1 MSGALT
7 ATQIGIGLIGAGLIG
22 SAYAGISS
30 ANTQKD
36 VAGQQTG
43 MAGTVFGEQQGY
55 EQQLHNLIA
64 NPSSVTSLPGYSFN
78 LSQGE
83 QAVARQF
90 GPTAGS
96 GAEGIAL
103 QQYGQGYAMN
113 TYNQQVQTLSSLAGL
128 SSPVNPSTAASG
140 ASAATSA
147 SNNSIQQLLAALTA
161 SGGIVSGLYGG
172 TAAGGAALGGTLN
185 TGGIIGGSYSP
196 MGGYITAVPGY

>member
-1 MSGALT
+1 M
-7 ATQIGIGLIGAGLIG
+7 
-22 SAYAGISS
+22 
-30 ANTQKD
+30 
-36 VAGQQTG
+36 G

-55 EQQLHNLIA
+55 EQQLQNLIA

-161 SGGIVSGLYGG
+161 TGGIASGLYGG

-185 TGGIIGGSYSP
+185 TGGTIGGSSSP
-196 MGGYITAVPGY
+196 MGGYITATP